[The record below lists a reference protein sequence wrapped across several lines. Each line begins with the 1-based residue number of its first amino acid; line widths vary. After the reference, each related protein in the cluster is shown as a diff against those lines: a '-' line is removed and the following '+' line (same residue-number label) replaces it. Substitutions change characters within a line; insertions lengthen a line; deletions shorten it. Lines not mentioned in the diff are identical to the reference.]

1 MLDLP
6 RIYAEN
12 GRRWLGEMLYFSQAT
27 LAIAAAAFVL
37 AVLIG
42 LVVALCRT
50 SRFPLLRRLAATY
63 VEIARGLPILVIL
76 YIVYFV
82 PPQLAPGLNW
92 GWMNAFVGSVLGIG
106 IHGGAI
112 LGEVFR
118 SGIEALHRGQMEAAL
133 SLGMTPAKGMRYIIL
148 PQAFRIVLPP
158 VANYAIGS
166 LKDTS
171 VCSLIGMNELMNDAK
186 SIASAEYMP
195 LAVFVLAALIYF
207 AMSYPLSLCAR
218 AVEARLSLGR

>member
-1 MLDLP
+1 MLELP

-12 GRRWLGEMLYFSQAT
+12 GHRWLAELLLFSKAT

-37 AVLIG
+37 AVVIG
-42 LVVALCRT
+42 LIVALGRT
-50 SRFPLLRRLAATY
+50 SRFRFLRSIAATY
-63 VEIARGLPILVIL
+63 VEIGRGLPILVIL

-92 GWMNAFVGSVLGIG
+92 TWMSTFVGSVLGIG

-112 LGEVFR
+112 LAEVFR

-133 SLGMTPAKGMRYIIL
+133 SLGMTPAKGMRYIVL
-148 PQAFRIVLPP
+148 PQALRIVLPP
-158 VANYAIGS
+158 VANYSIGS

-195 LAVFVLAALIYF
+195 LAVYVLAALIYF

-218 AVEARLSLGR
+218 AVEARLGRGR